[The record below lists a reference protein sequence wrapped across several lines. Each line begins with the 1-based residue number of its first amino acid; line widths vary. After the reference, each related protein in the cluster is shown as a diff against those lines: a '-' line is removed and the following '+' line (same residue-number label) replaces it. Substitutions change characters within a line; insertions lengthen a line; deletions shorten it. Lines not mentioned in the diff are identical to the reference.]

1 MAIDY
6 GKVDNNKDIQYTEG
20 YYGAFTSWLNDHKTN
35 FEEIIQ
41 AQLEYNAT
49 KGTSTTQIQVG
60 TVKGADPG
68 THKVYFAAKDLDS
81 NYNCNHISPAII
93 FSWYTDNF
101 GRHNYTEDELN
112 KQFQWYLD
120 QFLNFFD
127 EIGLT
132 YQQLDEVKLSTY
144 KIDNQ
149 SEWTIRFLLP
159 IK

>member
-6 GKVDNNKDIQYTEG
+6 GKVDNKNTQYTEG

-49 KGTSTTQIQVG
+49 KGNGTTQIWVG

-68 THKVYFAAKDLDS
+68 THKVYFKAKDLDS

-112 KQFQWYLD
+112 RQFQWYLD
-120 QFLNFFD
+120 QFLTFFD

-144 KIDNQ
+144 KSNNQ
-149 SEWTIRFLLP
+149 SEWAIRFLLP